1 MSSAAG
7 KEAELRS
14 VPLLSEGS
22 GYLLLVAG
30 LILLPWFIPNYQRVF
45 AAEIMVW
52 GLFALSFAIV
62 YGVGGMLSFAQA
74 VFFGMGCWGFNF
86 ATYYLELNT
95 WGAIVAA
102 IAAAML
108 FALPTGF
115 IATRAL
121 QHHFLIVTVIIS
133 VLVHTVLA
141 SGHYRWIA
149 GTYVTRAMTFVPE
162 VPIGF
167 TSLSFK
173 SELVSYYFTFFFVT
187 VAVGLAWLIV
197 NSPFGRALR
206 AVRDNETRSALI
218 GLNVNRL
225 RFLMFVVATGF
236 AGLAGALYALVA
248 RYTDLEFFHWTYS
261 GKAVVL
267 AVVGGVHSLVGPFF
281 GTAFY
286 MIASEHLSRYFE
298 QFVIVFGI
306 ILLIVIRY
314 APEGLWGLI
323 VRHAL
328 RRARR

>member
-1 MSSAAG
+1 MSGTFDKSGSTAAPLFSEGTGYLMLAAG
-7 KEAELRS
+7 MVVL
-14 VPLLSEGS
+14 PL
-22 GYLLLVAG
+22 
-30 LILLPWFIPNYQRVF
+30 FMPNYQRVF
-45 AAEIMVW
+45 AAEILVW

-86 ATYYLELNT
+86 ATYHLQLNI
-95 WGAIVAA
+95 WGAVVAA
-102 IAAAML
+102 IVAAML
-108 FALPTGF
+108 FAIPTGF
-115 IATRAL
+115 LATRAR

-149 GTYVTRAMTFVPE
+149 GPYVTRAMTFVPE
-162 VPIGF
+162 VPVGF
-167 TSLSFK
+167 ASLSFK
-173 SELVSYYFTFFFVT
+173 NELVGYYFTLFV
-187 VAVGLAWLIV
+187 VGLAVACAWLIV
-197 NSPFGRALR
+197 NSPFGMALR

-225 RFLMFVVATGF
+225 RLLMFVIATAF

-267 AVVGGVHSLVGPFF
+267 AVIGGVHSLVGPFL

-286 MIASEHLSRYFE
+286 MIAAEYLSHYFE
-298 QFVIVFGI
+298 QFVIVFGVV
-306 ILLIVIRY
+306 LLIVIRY
-314 APEGLWGLI
+314 APDGLWGLI
-323 VRHAL
+323 VRYSM
-328 RRARR
+328 RRGR

>member
-1 MSSAAG
+1 MSIAVDNNRAPR
-7 KEAELRS
+7 A
-14 VPLLSEGS
+14 VPLVSEGTS
-22 GYLLLVAG
+22 YLLLIGG
-30 LILLPWFIPNYQRVF
+30 LVLLPLFLPNYQRVF
-45 AAEIMVW
+45 AAEILVW

-86 ATYYLELNT
+86 ATYFLQLNT
-95 WGAIVAA
+95 WGALVAAIVAA
-102 IAAAML
+102 VL
-108 FALPTGF
+108 FAIPTGF
-115 IATRAL
+115 LATRAR

-149 GTYVTRAMTFVPE
+149 GPYVTRAMTFIPE

-173 SELVSYYFTFFFVT
+173 SELVGYYFVVFN
-187 VAVGLAWLIV
+187 VALAVSFAWLIV

-206 AVRDNETRSALI
+206 AIKDNEMRSALI
-218 GLNVNRL
+218 GLNVSRL
-225 RFLMFVVATGF
+225 RFLMFVAATGF

-261 GKAVVL
+261 GKVVVL
-267 AVVGGVHSLVGPFF
+267 AVVGGVHSLVGPFL

-286 MIASEHLSRYFE
+286 MIASEYLSHYFE
-298 QFVIVFGI
+298 QFMMVFAV

-314 APEGLWGLI
+314 APEGLWGLV
-323 VRHAL
+323 VRCTT
-328 RRARR
+328 RGAR

>member
-1 MSSAAG
+1 MSGTFDKSG
-7 KEAELRS
+7 SILT
-14 VPLLSEGS
+14 PLVSEGA
-22 GYLLLVAG
+22 GYLMLAAG
-30 LILLPWFIPNYQRVF
+30 LIVLPLFMPNYQRVF
-45 AAEIMVW
+45 AAEILVW

-86 ATYYLELNT
+86 ATYYLQLNI
-95 WGAIVAA
+95 WGAVVAAIVAA
-102 IAAAML
+102 VL
-108 FALPTGF
+108 FAIPTGF
-115 IATRAL
+115 LATRAR

-149 GTYVTRAMTFVPE
+149 GPYVTRAMTFVPE

-167 TSLSFK
+167 ASLSFK
-173 SELVSYYFTFFFVT
+173 NELVGYYFTLF
-187 VAVGLAWLIV
+187 AVGLAVACAWLIV
-197 NSPFGRALR
+197 NSPFGKALR
-206 AVRDNETRSALI
+206 AVRDNEMRSALI

-225 RFLMFVVATGF
+225 RLLMFVIATAF

-267 AVVGGVHSLVGPFF
+267 AVVGGVHSLVGPFL

-286 MIASEHLSRYFE
+286 MIAAEYLSQYFE
-298 QFVIVFGI
+298 QFVIVFGV

-314 APEGLWGLI
+314 APDGLWGLI
-323 VRHAL
+323 VRYL
-328 RRARR
+328 IGQRK